1 MTKEAYFEMCEALG
15 TEPIDSE
22 IPVDY
27 SDFPAFVQESLG
39 FYYLLR
45 DVWDP
50 MGGNYLGK
58 DMSMLFE
65 IFKLYDLENAEK
77 LLHIS
82 IVQQIDSIRSKIIQN
97 KKAQKS
103 TEKPSQQLP

>member
-1 MTKEAYFEMCEALG
+1 MCEALG
-15 TEPIDSE
+15 TEPLDSE
-22 IPVDY
+22 IPVDFG
-27 SDFPAFVQESLG
+27 DFPIFVQESLN
-39 FYYLLR
+39 FYSLLK

-82 IVQQIDSIRSKIIQN
+82 IIQQLDSVRSKIIHN
-97 KKAQKS
+97 KKAQKTS
-103 TEKPSQQLP
+103 EKPSPQRP